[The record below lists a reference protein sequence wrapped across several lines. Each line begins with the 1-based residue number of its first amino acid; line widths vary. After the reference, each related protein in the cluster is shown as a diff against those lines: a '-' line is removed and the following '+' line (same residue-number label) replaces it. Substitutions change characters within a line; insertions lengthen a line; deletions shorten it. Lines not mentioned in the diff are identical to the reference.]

1 VVGIGQD
8 LGGQRLLHVDGFGE
22 REDFDPSFIQQ
33 LDVFLVVCKFFMS
46 FLYNLFHLSFH
57 DAIKNFFGCGQK

>member
-8 LGGQRLLHVDGFGE
+8 FGGQRLLHVDGFGE

-33 LDVFLVVCKFFMS
+33 LDVVLVVCKFFMS
-46 FLYNLFHLSFH
+46 LL
-57 DAIKNFFGCGQK
+57 